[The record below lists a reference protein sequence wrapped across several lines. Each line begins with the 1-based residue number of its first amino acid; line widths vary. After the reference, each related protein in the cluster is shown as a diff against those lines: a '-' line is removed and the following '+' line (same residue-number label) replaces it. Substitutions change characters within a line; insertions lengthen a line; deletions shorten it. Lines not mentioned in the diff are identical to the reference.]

1 MIETADAMKNLDDIL
16 STPGLDAIYIGP
28 ADLSQGL
35 GGPPGADFTE
45 PPVTEAI
52 ERILAGCRQHGV
64 IAGIHTGSVQYA
76 TRMIDK
82 GFQFV
87 TVLSDV
93 RLMTLKAAEVVTAVK
108 GHKSSQGQ
116 SGPY

>member
-1 MIETADAMKNLDDIL
+1 MKNLDDIL
-16 STPGLDAIYIGP
+16 TTPGLDAIYVGP

-35 GGPPGADFTE
+35 GGLPDGDLNKPLVAD
-45 PPVTEAI
+45 ALDA
-52 ERILAGCRQHGV
+52 ILAGCRQHGIV
-64 IAGIHTGSVQYA
+64 PGIHTGSSQFA
-76 TRMIDK
+76 TQMIDK

-93 RLMTLKAAEVVTAVK
+93 RLMTLKAAEVVAAVK
-108 GHKSSQGQ
+108 GHKPARTP